1 MKFTSQLTVVEN
13 DNAGIPVPPEVVAGL
28 GGGNHPKVEL
38 TLNGFTYRSS
48 IAKMGD
54 EFWIPASKAR
64 RTEGKLEVDVPYE
77 IEIALDTGP
86 RTVDVPEELAAHFAT
101 DPAAKSVWEA
111 MSYSVQLRTVTP
123 INNAKKPGTRQR
135 NVDKVITQLRGE
147 S

>member
-13 DNAGIPVPPEVVAGL
+13 DNAGIPVPPEVVTGL
-28 GGGNHPKVEL
+28 DGGNHPKVAL

-54 EFWIPASKAR
+54 EFWISASKAR

-77 IEIALDTGP
+77 IEIGLDTAP
-86 RTVDVPEELAAHFAT
+86 RTVDVPEELTAHFET
-101 DPAAKSVWEA
+101 DPAAKSAWEA

-123 INNAKKPGTRQR
+123 INNAKNPETRQR
-135 NVDKVITQLRGE
+135 NVDKVIAQLRGE